1 MRPISRRDALIVG
14 GLGTAAVVAGGAGLW
29 WSLNSPQQPTAVGGN
44 SGGDGGGAAPAPGAE
59 LRGPAELR
67 SSNSRLELT
76 LDAAPGRVELGGR
89 QARALCYNG
98 TVPGPTL
105 RLRPGDE
112 LSVRLVN
119 GLNQPTNLHV
129 HGLHVSPQADG
140 DNVFIAVP
148 PGQGFDYRY
157 RLPSDHPPGVYWY
170 HPHHHGMVAD
180 QIFAG
185 LYGAIIV
192 EDPDA
197 IPVSTERVLLVSDTT
212 LDSAGNIAAV
222 SPMERMAGREGALLL
237 LNGQSNPLLTAQ
249 PGARERWRIINT
261 CAGRF
266 LRLRLDGQ
274 QLQLLG
280 MDSGRFPEPEAV
292 DELLLAPGN
301 RADLLVTAAAGEAV
315 LQAIPYDRG
324 GMPGMMG
331 QVPNR
336 GTGSLATFR
345 VSGAAATPPAAVTP
359 RPAQEDL
366 RDAAVAARRQLVL
379 SMGAGSGRMG
389 GGMAGMMRFTIDGRE
404 YNEARTDTTVA
415 AGTVEEWTLVNTSP
429 MDHPFHLHVWPMQLI
444 NDNGRAAGPV
454 VMRDVVNVR
463 ANGSATVRIAFRD
476 FSGRSVYHC
485 HILDHEDLGMMGVI
499 EVR

>member
-1 MRPISRRDALIVG
+1 MRPISRRDALLLG
-14 GLGTAAVVAGGAGLW
+14 GLGTAATVAGGAGLW
-29 WSLNSPQQPTAVGGN
+29 RSLNSTGQPAGAGRGT
-44 SGGDGGGAAPAPGAE
+44 GGGAAPAPGPA
-59 LRGPAELR
+59 LRAPAELR
-67 SSNSRLELT
+67 SADGLLQLT
-76 LDAAPGRVELGGR
+76 LDAAPGPVELGGR
-89 QARALCYNG
+89 QVGALCYNG

-112 LSVRLVN
+112 LNVRLEN
-119 GLNQPTNLHV
+119 GLSEPTNLHV

-140 DNVFIAVP
+140 DNVFRSVL
-148 PGQGFDYRY
+148 PGRGFDYRY

-185 LYGAIIV
+185 LFGAIIV
-192 EDPDA
+192 EDPEA

-222 SPMERMAGREGALLL
+222 SLMERMAGREGELLL

-261 CAGRF
+261 CVARY

-274 QLQLLG
+274 QLQVLG
-280 MDSGRFPEPEAV
+280 MDSGRSPEPETV

-315 LQAIPYDRG
+315 LQALPYDRG
-324 GMPGMMG
+324 AVPGMMG
-331 QVPNR
+331 QGPFPVSMP
-336 GTGSLATFR
+336 GALATFR
-345 VSGAAATPPAAVTP
+345 VSGASAAWPGDVAS

-366 RDAAVAARRQLVL
+366 RTAAVTARRQVVL
-379 SMGAGSGRMG
+379 SMGAGRGRRS
-389 GGMAGMMRFTIDGRE
+389 GGMAGMMRFTINGRE
-404 YNEARTDTTVA
+404 YSGARTDTTVA

-429 MDHPFHLHVWPMQLI
+429 MDHPFHLHVWPMQVI
-444 NDNGRAAGPV
+444 NDNGRAAGSV

-463 ANGSATVRIAFRD
+463 ANGHATVRIAFRD